1 MTPCTPRPPLN
12 ASLHSRCAE
21 RAACVTLNNIHLT
34 FYDASKKKITLISQ
48 NKYLGDCFQSAYLW
62 DFEAPTTDANK
73 SWFILSDQKP
83 VVLTNS
89 QSQQS
94 TKLNKNNRAT
104 TPQGPHALQTEQHPI
119 TAIGCPRVHFQPPG
133 FLLPPIGR
141 CVGGNVSPESPRP
154 YSPPVTSGEG
164 FRRGGGG
171 RQRPLR
177 LWAPSPPLWPMTPV
191 SRVPSDHGDR
201 VRETLGPQE
210 GHERDL
216 QGEVPSH
223 PADAQQNPEVK
234 K

>member
-1 MTPCTPRPPLN
+1 MMQ
-12 ASLHSRCAE
+12 A
-21 RAACVTLNNIHLT
+21 
-34 FYDASKKKITLISQ
+34 KKNKLISQ
-48 NKYLGDCFQSAYLW
+48 NKYLGDGFQSAYLW

-141 CVGGNVSPESPRP
+141 CVWAGTCPQN
-154 YSPPVTSGEG
+154 
-164 FRRGGGG
+164 RRVHIL
-171 RQRPLR
+171 PL
-177 LWAPSPPLWPMTPV
+177 
-191 SRVPSDHGDR
+191 SRVGRGFEEEGAGRGLSGC
-201 VRETLGPQE
+201 GPLPPPC
-210 GHERDL
+210 D
-216 QGEVPSH
+216 P
-223 PADAQQNPEVK
+223 
-234 K
+234 